1 MRIIVDSVKTK
12 VIFKGDLLKVNYS
25 KEDNNFYILN
35 VEYIEPLYEFVLYE
49 LLEEHLND
57 AGWSKFVVKSVIK
70 NFHKAQDAPEDF
82 EDEILVEYDDFYVT
96 AKVYERLIREEEF
109 SNDIELVS
117 LDEMDVEISLN

>member
-35 VEYIEPLYEFVLYE
+35 VGYIEPLYEFVLYE
-49 LLEEHLND
+49 LMEEHLND
-57 AGWSKFVVKSVIK
+57 AGWSEFVVKSVIK
-70 NFHKAQDAPEDF
+70 NFRKAQDAPEDF

-96 AKVYERLIREEEF
+96 AKVYERLIREDEC

-117 LDEMDVEISLN
+117 LDDMDVEVSLN